1 MTVAAELRGR
11 EASCRVVGPLLE
23 AAERRGVPR
32 TRIADGTGCT
42 LACLENP
49 RERIPW
55 KAFLTVLGNVGRLF
69 TDDELIALGRT
80 QLDRNVHRALLLPGR
95 LLFSLRDIYFWG
107 SGPEGPVA
115 QTLAA
120 QHMTCVET
128 SPGNLRHSVT
138 IADGYGCVR
147 EFWLLRQGMLE
158 SVPRAFGLPFAKVT
172 LTKTSETSG
181 HYDIELPRDT
191 SLMNRVRTRASW
203 VFAAREAAKELRRAN
218 EDLHR
223 RNLELQTE
231 MDRRR
236 KAEEELRQLNAELEK
251 RVAERT
257 QELELFSY
265 SVAHD
270 LRAPLRAVNG
280 FATAVVEDH
289 GHVLDEDAKRQL
301 SRVIDNALRM
311 GALIDALLALWR
323 VTRAELHHEVVSL
336 SDLAATVLDELRRIE
351 PKRVVEA
358 TIASDLDVMGDLHL
372 LRALMQNLLENAWKF
387 TRDRTPAV
395 IEVTREG
402 NTILVR
408 DNGPGFDMQYANT
421 LFAPFHR
428 LRPKDFSGTGIGLAI
443 ADRICRRHGGKIWV
457 EAAPDAGATFSFTL
471 GE

>member
-1 MTVAAELRGR
+1 MPVAAELRGR
-11 EASCRVVGPLLE
+11 EASCRVIGPLLE
-23 AAERRGVPR
+23 AAEKKGTPR
-32 TRIADGTGCT
+32 ARIAEGTGCA
-42 LACLENP
+42 LARLENP

-55 KAFLTVLGNVGRLF
+55 TAFLTVLGNVGRLF
-69 TDDELIALGRT
+69 SDDELVALGRT

-107 SGPEGPVA
+107 SGPDGPVA

-120 QHMTCVET
+120 QKMECVET
-128 SPGNLRHSVT
+128 TPGHLRHSVT
-138 IADGYGCVR
+138 IDADYGCTR

-158 SVPRAFGLPFAKVT
+158 SVPRAFGLPFAKVK

-181 HYDIELPRDT
+181 YYDIELPRDT
-191 SLMNRVRTRASW
+191 TLMNRVRTRASW
-203 VFAAREAAKELRRAN
+203 IFAAREAATELRRAN

-231 MDRRR
+231 MERRR
-236 KAEEELRQLNAELEK
+236 KAEEELRQLNADLEK
-251 RVAERT
+251 RVLERT

-301 SRVIDNALRM
+301 SRVIDNAIRM
-311 GALIDALLALWR
+311 GSLIDALLALWR
-323 VTRAELHHEVVSL
+323 VTRAELHYELVSV
-336 SDLAATVLDELRRIE
+336 SDLATTVLDELRRIE

-358 TIASDLDVMGDLHL
+358 KVAAGIDVTGDPQL
-372 LRALMQNLLENAWKF
+372 LRSLMQNLLENAWKF
-387 TRDRTPAV
+387 TRDRSSAV
-395 IEVTREG
+395 IEVSREG
-402 NTILVR
+402 NVIHVR
-408 DNGPGFDMQYANT
+408 DNGLGFDMQYAKT

-457 EAAPDAGATFSFTL
+457 EAVPDGGATFSFTL
-471 GE
+471 SE